1 MFKLDAYMSIIRNKP
16 MSVLPE
22 ELHFTLP
29 CTLSL
34 WNLMRLDLWEERQ
47 IEEPPSRA
55 SMSMSSLIAGNSMDS
70 NSTTEQPILI
80 EDIHLCLCAVQ
91 SDVWKC
97 FRSVVPGADCE
108 IDSVFR
114 IERLRERLERFKRK
128 LDQFAVMISSRSSLD
143 SNQEWYLQLPFRQ
156 YYGFED
162 QSLPGW
168 HDAVLARVTSLH
180 FDADM
185 LYLLLSL
192 HLLVDI
198 RKLAQLA
205 REQRLST
212 VEELS
217 EAHCVAREKRQVS
230 MKGWTATPAVRSA
243 LCQSV
248 DVLVAHHN
256 FKDSSTKSANIR
268 SSDPICYVALCVS
281 ALVVW
286 VFCKYSDPGCESCVP
301 WPVPVVELTKW
312 STPTGENFA
321 EERQAWIEIGE
332 ESTMARSQ
340 IQGVTL
346 CGCNTEV
353 VIAIFQALIPDQ
365 WALADTIA
373 PGIFKRSE

>member
-16 MSVLPE
+16 VSVLPE

-55 SMSMSSLIAGNSMDS
+55 SMSMSSLIADSTMDTT
-70 NSTTEQPILI
+70 STTEQPMLI
-80 EDIHLCLCAVQ
+80 EDIHLCLCAMQ

-97 FRSVVPGADCE
+97 FRSIIPGADCE

-114 IERLRERLERFKRK
+114 NERLRERLERSKWR
-128 LDQFAVMISSRSSLD
+128 LDQFAIMVASRSSLE
-143 SNQEWYLQLPFRQ
+143 SSQEWYLQLPFRQ

-192 HLLVDI
+192 YLSVDI
-198 RKLAQLA
+198 RNLAQLA
-205 REQRLST
+205 RDQRLST

-217 EAHCVAREKRQVS
+217 EAHRLARQQRQVS
-230 MKGWTATPAVRSA
+230 MKGWTSTPAARSA
-243 LCQSV
+243 LCQAV
-248 DVLVAHHN
+248 DVLDHHK
-256 FKDSSTKSANIR
+256 FKSSSTTSANIR
-268 SSDPICYVALCVS
+268 ASDPICYIALCVS

-286 VFCKYSDPGCESCVP
+286 GFCKYSDLGCESCVP
-301 WPVPVVELTKW
+301 WAMPVAELTKW
-312 STPTGENFA
+312 STPAGEKFA
-321 EERQAWIEIGE
+321 EERQAWIKMGE
-332 ESTMARSQ
+332 ESTVVRSQ

-346 CGCNTEV
+346 CGCNIEV
-353 VIAIFQALIPDQ
+353 VIALFQALTPDE
-365 WALADTIA
+365 WTLADTIA
-373 PGIFKRSE
+373 PWIFKRSE